1 VRRHQLWQTD
11 FTYLKVTGWGW
22 FYLSTV
28 LDDFSRYIIG
38 TLESRSR
45 KRRPGNKVGKR
56 LDMPKLTM
64 KETTIVVEAILNS
77 SEPVSGTMVRSSPTM
92 PKALTTTRA
101 RNSLLVRPRHGCQ
114 VIHGLCGRRRE
125 RGDLGGR

>member
-11 FTYLKVTGWGW
+11 FTYLKVIGWGW

-28 LDDFSRYIIG
+28 LDDFSRYIVG

-45 KRRPGNKVGKR
+45 KRQPGNKVGKR

-64 KETTIVVEAILNS
+64 KETTIVVEVILNS
-77 SEPVSGTMVRSSPTM
+77 SEPVSGTTVRSSPTM
-92 PKALTTTRA
+92 PKALTTTSRENC
-101 RNSLLVRPRHGCQ
+101 RQFSRKPSSLP
-114 VIHGLCGRRRE
+114 
-125 RGDLGGR
+125 DK